1 MCLNFI
7 VFKTFKSNFKI
18 RWRIISS
25 LNELTKRVLIM
36 AENSFKNV
44 STQPKV
50 FFLLPVKTLFLLGG
64 VFSAFFILIAGLVL
78 FGYTNSM
85 DNAIFSL
92 MRSNSSNPILDQTLQ
107 RIVFLGSSQF
117 VLPLSLLV
125 GVFLSL
131 YRKNLAL
138 GVWFVLSVI
147 LFEALLESL
156 KHLLV
161 HSIQRFSHSAN
172 FPNATALSLTLFYG
186 LLVLLIPHLITHQI
200 FQNILSYSLLGLILL
215 IGLVLIVLGVS
226 FSSVLGGVCLGA
238 LGACFSI
245 GIYLSVFQK
254 I

>member
-1 MCLNFI
+1 
-7 VFKTFKSNFKI
+7 
-18 RWRIISS
+18 
-25 LNELTKRVLIM
+25 M

-44 STQPKV
+44 STQPKA

-64 VFSAFFILIAGLVL
+64 VFSAFFILIAGLV
-78 FGYTNSM
+78 FFDYTNSM
-85 DNAIFSL
+85 DHAIFSL
-92 MRSNSSNPILDQTLQ
+92 MRSNSSSPILDQTLQ
-107 RIVFLGSSQF
+107 RVVFLGSSQF

-131 YRKNLAL
+131 YRRNLAL
-138 GVWFVLSVI
+138 GVWFVLSVVI
-147 LFEALLESL
+147 FEALLESL
-156 KHLLV
+156 KHLLA
-161 HSIQRFSHSAN
+161 HSVQWLSHSAN
-172 FPNATALSLTLFYG
+172 FPSAIALSLTLFYG

-200 FQNILSYSLLGLILL
+200 FQNILSCSLLGLILL

-226 FSSVLGGVCLGA
+226 FSSVLGGFCLGA

>member
-1 MCLNFI
+1 
-7 VFKTFKSNFKI
+7 
-18 RWRIISS
+18 
-25 LNELTKRVLIM
+25 M

-50 FFLLPVKTLFLLGG
+50 FFLLQVKTLFLLGG
-64 VFSAFFILIAGLVL
+64 VFSALFILIVGLVFFDYVNL
-78 FGYTNSM
+78 M
-85 DNAIFSL
+85 DNAIFRL

-131 YRKNLAL
+131 YRRNLAL
-138 GVWFVLSVI
+138 GVWFVLSVV

-156 KHLLV
+156 KHLLE
-161 HSIQRFSHSAN
+161 HFIQWFSRSAN
-172 FPNATALSLTLFYG
+172 FPNASALSLTLFYG
-186 LLVLLIPHLITHQI
+186 LLILLIPHLITHQTLK
-200 FQNILSYSLLGLILL
+200 NILFYSLFGLIFL

-226 FSSVLGGVCLGA
+226 FSSVLGGFCLGA

>member
-1 MCLNFI
+1 
-7 VFKTFKSNFKI
+7 
-18 RWRIISS
+18 
-25 LNELTKRVLIM
+25 M

-44 STQPKV
+44 STQPKI
-50 FFLLPVKTLFLLGG
+50 FFLLQVKTLFLLGG
-64 VFSAFFILIAGLVL
+64 VFSAFFILMVGLV
-78 FGYTNSM
+78 FFDYTYSM

-131 YRKNLAL
+131 YRRNLAL
-138 GVWFVLSVI
+138 GVWFVLSVV

-156 KHLLV
+156 KHLLA
-161 HSIQRFSHSAN
+161 HSIQWLSHSAN
-172 FPNATALSLTLFYG
+172 FPNATALSLALFYG
-186 LLVLLIPHLITHQI
+186 LLILLIPHLITHQTLK
-200 FQNILSYSLLGLILL
+200 NILFYSLFGLIFL
-215 IGLVLIVLGVS
+215 IGLALIVLGVS
-226 FSSVLGGVCLGA
+226 FSSVLGGFCLGA

>member
-1 MCLNFI
+1 
-7 VFKTFKSNFKI
+7 
-18 RWRIISS
+18 
-25 LNELTKRVLIM
+25 M

-44 STQPKV
+44 STQPKP

-64 VFSAFFILIAGLVL
+64 VFSAFFILIAGLV
-78 FGYTNSM
+78 FFDYANSM
-85 DNAIFSL
+85 DHAIFSL

-107 RIVFLGSSQF
+107 RVVFLGSSQF

-138 GVWFVLSVI
+138 GVWFVLSVVI
-147 LFEALLESL
+147 FEALLESL
-156 KHLLV
+156 KHLFT
-161 HSIQRFSHSAN
+161 HSIQWLSHSAN
-172 FPNATALSLTLFYG
+172 FPSATALSLTLFYG

-215 IGLVLIVLGVS
+215 IGLALIVLGVS

-254 I
+254 F

>member
-1 MCLNFI
+1 
-7 VFKTFKSNFKI
+7 
-18 RWRIISS
+18 
-25 LNELTKRVLIM
+25 M

-44 STQPKV
+44 STHPKA
-50 FFLLPVKTLFLLGG
+50 FFLLPAKTLFLLGG
-64 VFSAFFILIAGLVL
+64 IFSTFFIMIAGLVL

-92 MRSNSSNPILDQTLQ
+92 MHSNSSNPILDQTL
-107 RIVFLGSSQF
+107 RRVVFLGSSQF

-131 YRKNLAL
+131 YRRNLAL

-156 KHLLV
+156 KHLFT
-161 HSIQRFSHSAN
+161 HSIQWLSHSAN
-172 FPNATALSLTLFYG
+172 FPSAIALSLTLFYG

-215 IGLVLIVLGVS
+215 IGLTLIVLGVS
-226 FSSVLGGVCLGA
+226 FSSVLGGFCLGA

>member
-1 MCLNFI
+1 
-7 VFKTFKSNFKI
+7 
-18 RWRIISS
+18 
-25 LNELTKRVLIM
+25 M
-36 AENSFKNV
+36 AENSFKNI

-50 FFLLPVKTLFLLGG
+50 FFLLQVKTLFLLGG
-64 VFSAFFILIAGLVL
+64 VFSAFFILMVGLVFFDYANL
-78 FGYTNSM
+78 M

-92 MRSNSSNPILDQTLQ
+92 MRPNSSNSILVQTLQ

-131 YRKNLAL
+131 YRRNLVL

-156 KHLLV
+156 KHLLAP
-161 HSIQRFSHSAN
+161 SNWWLLCNAN
-172 FPNATALSLTLFYG
+172 FPNASALSLALFYG
-186 LLVLLIPHLITHQI
+186 LLVLLIPHLITHQTLK
-200 FQNILSYSLLGLILL
+200 NILFYSLFGLILL

-226 FSSVLGGVCLGA
+226 FSSVLGGFCLGA

>member
-1 MCLNFI
+1 
-7 VFKTFKSNFKI
+7 
-18 RWRIISS
+18 
-25 LNELTKRVLIM
+25 M

-44 STQPKV
+44 STQPKA

-64 VFSAFFILIAGLVL
+64 VFSAFFILIAGLV
-78 FGYTNSM
+78 FFDYANSM
-85 DNAIFSL
+85 DHAIFSL
-92 MRSNSSNPILDQTLQ
+92 MRSNSSSPILDQTL
-107 RIVFLGSSQF
+107 RCVVFLGSSQF

-138 GVWFVLSVI
+138 GVWFVLSVVI
-147 LFEALLESL
+147 FEALLESL
-156 KHLLV
+156 KHLLA
-161 HSIQRFSHSAN
+161 HSIQWLSHSAN
-172 FPNATALSLTLFYG
+172 FPSAIALSLALFYG
-186 LLVLLIPHLITHQI
+186 LLILLIPHFIAHQI
-200 FQNILSYSLLGLILL
+200 FQNILSYSLFGLILL
-215 IGLVLIVLGVS
+215 IGLALIVLGVS

>member
-1 MCLNFI
+1 
-7 VFKTFKSNFKI
+7 
-18 RWRIISS
+18 
-25 LNELTKRVLIM
+25 M

-44 STQPKV
+44 STQPKP

-64 VFSAFFILIAGLVL
+64 VFSAFFILIAGLV
-78 FGYTNSM
+78 FFDYTNSM

-107 RIVFLGSSQF
+107 RIAFLGSSQF

-131 YRKNLAL
+131 YRRNLAL

-156 KHLLV
+156 KHLFT
-161 HSIQRFSHSAN
+161 HSIQWLSHSAN
-172 FPNATALSLTLFYG
+172 FPSAIALSLALFYG

-200 FQNILSYSLLGLILL
+200 FQNILSYSLFGLIFL
-215 IGLVLIVLGVS
+215 IGLVLVILGVS
-226 FSSVLGGVCLGA
+226 FSSVLGGFCLGA

>member
-1 MCLNFI
+1 
-7 VFKTFKSNFKI
+7 
-18 RWRIISS
+18 
-25 LNELTKRVLIM
+25 M

-44 STQPKV
+44 STQPKA
-50 FFLLPVKTLFLLGG
+50 FFLLPVKTLFLLGS
-64 VFSAFFILIAGLVL
+64 VFSAFFILIAGLV
-78 FGYTNSM
+78 FFDYANSM
-85 DNAIFSL
+85 DHAIFSL
-92 MRSNSSNPILDQTLQ
+92 MRSNSSNPILDQTL
-107 RIVFLGSSQF
+107 RRVVFLGSSQF

-131 YRKNLAL
+131 YRRNLAL

-156 KHLLV
+156 KHLFA
-161 HSIQRFSHSAN
+161 HSIQWLSRSAN
-172 FPNATALSLTLFYG
+172 FPSAIALSLTLFYG

-200 FQNILSYSLLGLILL
+200 FQNILSCSLLGLILL
-215 IGLVLIVLGVS
+215 ISLALIVLGVS
-226 FSSVLGGVCLGA
+226 FSSVLGGFCLGA

>member
-1 MCLNFI
+1 
-7 VFKTFKSNFKI
+7 
-18 RWRIISS
+18 
-25 LNELTKRVLIM
+25 M

-44 STQPKV
+44 STQPKP

-64 VFSAFFILIAGLVL
+64 VFSAFFILIVGLV
-78 FGYTNSM
+78 FFDYANSM
-85 DNAIFSL
+85 DHAIFSL
-92 MRSNSSNPILDQTLQ
+92 MRSNSSNPILDQALQ

-138 GVWFVLSVI
+138 GVWFVLSVV

-156 KHLLV
+156 KHLFT
-161 HSIQRFSHSAN
+161 HSIQWLSHSAN

-186 LLVLLIPHLITHQI
+186 LLVLLIPHLITHQTLKNVL
-200 FQNILSYSLLGLILL
+200 FYSLFGLIFL
-215 IGLVLIVLGVS
+215 IGLALIVLGVS

>member
-1 MCLNFI
+1 
-7 VFKTFKSNFKI
+7 
-18 RWRIISS
+18 
-25 LNELTKRVLIM
+25 M

-44 STQPKV
+44 STQPKL

-64 VFSAFFILIAGLVL
+64 IFSAFFIMIAGLVL

-92 MRSNSSNPILDQTLQ
+92 MRSNSSNPILDQTL
-107 RIVFLGSSQF
+107 RRVVFLGSSQF

-131 YRKNLAL
+131 YRRNLAL
-138 GVWFVLSVI
+138 GVWFVLSVVI
-147 LFEALLESL
+147 FEALLESL
-156 KHLLV
+156 KHLFAHPVQWL
-161 HSIQRFSHSAN
+161 SRSAN

-186 LLVLLIPHLITHQI
+186 LLILLIPHLITHQTLKKVL
-200 FQNILSYSLLGLILL
+200 FYSLLGLIFL

>member
-1 MCLNFI
+1 
-7 VFKTFKSNFKI
+7 
-18 RWRIISS
+18 
-25 LNELTKRVLIM
+25 M

-44 STQPKV
+44 SAQSKV

-64 VFSAFFILIAGLVL
+64 VFSAFFILIAGLVFFDYANL
-78 FGYTNSM
+78 M
-85 DNAIFSL
+85 DHAIFNL
-92 MRSNSSNPILDQTLQ
+92 MRSNSSNPILDQTL
-107 RIVFLGSSQF
+107 RCVVFLGSSQF

-131 YRKNLAL
+131 YRRNLAL

-156 KHLLV
+156 KHLLA
-161 HSIQRFSHSAN
+161 HSIQWLSHSAN
-172 FPNATALSLTLFYG
+172 FPSAIALSLTLFYG
-186 LLVLLIPHLITHQI
+186 LLVLLLPHLITHQI

-215 IGLVLIVLGVS
+215 IGLALIVLGVS
-226 FSSVLGGVCLGA
+226 FSSVLGGLCLGA

>member
-1 MCLNFI
+1 
-7 VFKTFKSNFKI
+7 
-18 RWRIISS
+18 
-25 LNELTKRVLIM
+25 M

-64 VFSAFFILIAGLVL
+64 VFSAFFILIVGLV
-78 FGYTNSM
+78 FFDYTNSM
-85 DNAIFSL
+85 DNAIFNL
-92 MRSNSSNPILDQTLQ
+92 MRSNSSSPILDQTL
-107 RIVFLGSSQF
+107 RRVVFLGSSQF

-131 YRKNLAL
+131 YRRNLAL
-138 GVWFVLSVI
+138 GVWFVLSVVI
-147 LFEALLESL
+147 FEALLKSL
-156 KHLLV
+156 KHLFL
-161 HSIQRFSHSAN
+161 HSFQWLSHSVN
-172 FPNATALSLTLFYG
+172 FPSAIALSLTLFYG
-186 LLVLLIPHLITHQI
+186 LLILLIPHLIPHFIAHQI

-215 IGLVLIVLGVS
+215 IGLALIVLGVS
-226 FSSVLGGVCLGA
+226 FSSVLGGFCLGA

>member
-1 MCLNFI
+1 
-7 VFKTFKSNFKI
+7 
-18 RWRIISS
+18 
-25 LNELTKRVLIM
+25 M

-44 STQPKV
+44 STQPKP

-64 VFSAFFILIAGLVL
+64 IFSAFFILIVGLV
-78 FGYTNSM
+78 FFDYANSM

-92 MRSNSSNPILDQTLQ
+92 MRSNSSNPILAQTLQ
-107 RIVFLGSSQF
+107 RVVFLGSSQF

-131 YRKNLAL
+131 YRRNLAL

-147 LFEALLESL
+147 LLEALLESL
-156 KHLLV
+156 KHLFT
-161 HSIQRFSHSAN
+161 HSIQWLSHSAN
-172 FPNATALSLTLFYG
+172 FPSAIALSLALFYG

-200 FQNILSYSLLGLILL
+200 FQNILSCSLLGLIFL
-215 IGLVLIVLGVS
+215 IGLALIVLGVS
-226 FSSVLGGVCLGA
+226 FSSVLGGLCLGA

>member
-1 MCLNFI
+1 
-7 VFKTFKSNFKI
+7 
-18 RWRIISS
+18 
-25 LNELTKRVLIM
+25 M

-44 STQPKV
+44 STQPKP
-50 FFLLPVKTLFLLGG
+50 FFLLQVKTLFLLGG
-64 VFSAFFILIAGLVL
+64 VFSAFFILIFGLVL
-78 FGYTNSM
+78 FDYANSM
-85 DNAIFSL
+85 DHAIFNL

-131 YRKNLAL
+131 YRRNLAL

-156 KHLLV
+156 KHLLA
-161 HSIQRFSHSAN
+161 HSIQWLSHSAN
-172 FPNATALSLTLFYG
+172 FPSAIALSLTLFYG
-186 LLVLLIPHLITHQI
+186 LLILLIPHLIAHQI

-215 IGLVLIVLGVS
+215 IGLALIVLGVS
-226 FSSVLGGVCLGA
+226 FSSVLGGLCLGA
-238 LGACFSI
+238 LGACFFI

>member
-1 MCLNFI
+1 
-7 VFKTFKSNFKI
+7 
-18 RWRIISS
+18 
-25 LNELTKRVLIM
+25 M

-44 STQPKV
+44 STQPKP

-64 VFSAFFILIAGLVL
+64 VFSAFFILIAGLV
-78 FGYTNSM
+78 FFDYTNSM
-85 DNAIFSL
+85 DNAIFNL
-92 MRSNSSNPILDQTLQ
+92 MHSNPSNPILDQTLQ
-107 RIVFLGSSQF
+107 RIAFLGSSQF

-131 YRKNLAL
+131 YRRNLAL

-156 KHLLV
+156 KHLLA
-161 HSIQRFSHSAN
+161 HSIQWLSHSAN
-172 FPNATALSLTLFYG
+172 FPSAIALSLALFYG

-215 IGLVLIVLGVS
+215 IGLALIVLGVS
-226 FSSVLGGVCLGA
+226 FSSVLGGFCLGA

>member
-1 MCLNFI
+1 
-7 VFKTFKSNFKI
+7 
-18 RWRIISS
+18 
-25 LNELTKRVLIM
+25 M

-44 STQPKV
+44 STQPKP

-64 VFSAFFILIAGLVL
+64 VFSAFFIMIAGLVL

-131 YRKNLAL
+131 YRRNLAL

-156 KHLLV
+156 KHLFAYPVQWL
-161 HSIQRFSHSAN
+161 SRSAN

-186 LLVLLIPHLITHQI
+186 LLVLLIPHLITHQTLKNVL
-200 FQNILSYSLLGLILL
+200 FYSLFGLILL
-215 IGLVLIVLGVS
+215 IGLALIVLGVS
-226 FSSVLGGVCLGA
+226 FSSVLGGFCLGA

>member
-1 MCLNFI
+1 
-7 VFKTFKSNFKI
+7 
-18 RWRIISS
+18 
-25 LNELTKRVLIM
+25 M

-44 STQPKV
+44 STQPKP
-50 FFLLPVKTLFLLGG
+50 FFLLQVKTLFLLGG
-64 VFSAFFILIAGLVL
+64 VFSAFFILIFGLVL
-78 FGYTNSM
+78 FDYANLM
-85 DNAIFSL
+85 DNAIFNFA
-92 MRSNSSNPILDQTLQ
+92 RSTPFNSSPILTLILQ
-107 RIVFLGSSQF
+107 NVARLGSSQF

-131 YRKNLAL
+131 YRRNLAL

-156 KHLLV
+156 KHLFL
-161 HSIQRFSHSAN
+161 HSVQWLSHSTN
-172 FPNATALSLTLFYG
+172 FPSAIALSLTLFYG

-200 FQNILSYSLLGLILL
+200 FQNILSCSLLGLILL
-215 IGLVLIVLGVS
+215 IGLALIVLGVS

>member
-1 MCLNFI
+1 
-7 VFKTFKSNFKI
+7 
-18 RWRIISS
+18 
-25 LNELTKRVLIM
+25 M

-50 FFLLPVKTLFLLGG
+50 FFLLPAKTLFLLGG
-64 VFSAFFILIAGLVL
+64 VFSTFFILIAGLV
-78 FGYTNSM
+78 FFDYTNSM
-85 DNAIFSL
+85 DHAIFNL

-107 RIVFLGSSQF
+107 RVVFLGSSQF

-131 YRKNLAL
+131 YRRNLAL
-138 GVWFVLSVI
+138 GMWFVLSVI

-156 KHLLV
+156 KHLLA
-161 HSIQRFSHSAN
+161 HSIQWLSHSAN
-172 FPNATALSLTLFYG
+172 FPSAIALSLTLFYG

-200 FQNILSYSLLGLILL
+200 FQNILSYSLLGLIFL
-215 IGLVLIVLGVS
+215 IGLALIVLGVS
-226 FSSVLGGVCLGA
+226 FSSVLGGFCLGA

>member
-1 MCLNFI
+1 
-7 VFKTFKSNFKI
+7 
-18 RWRIISS
+18 
-25 LNELTKRVLIM
+25 M

-44 STQPKV
+44 SAQPKA

-64 VFSAFFILIAGLVL
+64 VFSAFFILIAGLV
-78 FGYTNSM
+78 FFDYTYLM

-125 GVFLSL
+125 GVFLGL
-131 YRKNLAL
+131 YRRNLAL

-156 KHLLV
+156 KHLFAY
-161 HSIQRFSHSAN
+161 SIQWLSHSAN

-186 LLVLLIPHLITHQI
+186 LLVLLIPHLITHQTLKNVL
-200 FQNILSYSLLGLILL
+200 FYSLFGLIFL
-215 IGLVLIVLGVS
+215 IGLVLILLGVS
-226 FSSVLGGVCLGA
+226 FSSVLGGFCLGA

>member
-1 MCLNFI
+1 
-7 VFKTFKSNFKI
+7 
-18 RWRIISS
+18 
-25 LNELTKRVLIM
+25 M

-44 STQPKV
+44 STQPKP

-64 VFSAFFILIAGLVL
+64 VFSAFFILIVGLV
-78 FGYTNSM
+78 FFDYTNSM

-92 MRSNSSNPILDQTLQ
+92 MRSNSSSPILDQTL
-107 RIVFLGSSQF
+107 RRVVFLGSSQF

-156 KHLLV
+156 KHLFTHFVQWL
-161 HSIQRFSHSAN
+161 SHSAN
-172 FPNATALSLTLFYG
+172 FPSAIALSLTLFYG

-200 FQNILSYSLLGLILL
+200 FQNILSCSLLGLIFL
-215 IGLVLIVLGVS
+215 IGLVLVVLGVS
-226 FSSVLGGVCLGA
+226 FSSVLGGFCLGA

>member
-1 MCLNFI
+1 
-7 VFKTFKSNFKI
+7 
-18 RWRIISS
+18 
-25 LNELTKRVLIM
+25 M

-44 STQPKV
+44 TIQSKP

-64 VFSAFFILIAGLVL
+64 VFSAFFILIAGLV
-78 FGYTNSM
+78 FFDYANSM

-92 MRSNSSNPILDQTLQ
+92 MRSNSSNLILDQTL
-107 RIVFLGSSQF
+107 RRFVFLGSSQF

-131 YRKNLAL
+131 YRRNLAL
-138 GVWFVLSVI
+138 GVWFVLSVVI
-147 LFEALLESL
+147 FEALLESL
-156 KHLLV
+156 KHLLA
-161 HSIQRFSHSAN
+161 HSIQWLSHSAN
-172 FPNATALSLTLFYG
+172 FPSAIALSLTLFYG

-200 FQNILSYSLLGLILL
+200 FQNILSYSLLGLIFL
-215 IGLVLIVLGVS
+215 ISLALIVLGVS
-226 FSSVLGGVCLGA
+226 FSSVLGGFCLGA

>member
-1 MCLNFI
+1 
-7 VFKTFKSNFKI
+7 
-18 RWRIISS
+18 
-25 LNELTKRVLIM
+25 M

-44 STQPKV
+44 STQPKI
-50 FFLLPVKTLFLLGG
+50 FFLLQVKTLFLLGG
-64 VFSAFFILIAGLVL
+64 VFSVFFILMVGLV
-78 FGYTNSM
+78 FFDYANSM

-92 MRSNSSNPILDQTLQ
+92 MHSNSSSPILDQTLQ

-131 YRKNLAL
+131 YRRNLAL
-138 GVWFVLSVI
+138 GVWFVLSVV

-156 KHLLV
+156 KHFLAY
-161 HSIQRFSHSAN
+161 SIQWLSRSAN

-186 LLVLLIPHLITHQI
+186 LLVLLIPHLITHQTLK
-200 FQNILSYSLLGLILL
+200 NILFYSLFGLILL

-226 FSSVLGGVCLGA
+226 FSSVLGGFCLGA

>member
-1 MCLNFI
+1 
-7 VFKTFKSNFKI
+7 
-18 RWRIISS
+18 
-25 LNELTKRVLIM
+25 M

-64 VFSAFFILIAGLVL
+64 VFSAFFILIAGLVFFDHAHL
-78 FGYTNSM
+78 M

-92 MRSNSSNPILDQTLQ
+92 MRSNYSNPISDQTL
-107 RIVFLGSSQF
+107 RRVVFLGSSQF

-131 YRKNLAL
+131 YRRNLAL
-138 GVWFVLSVI
+138 GVWFVLSVVI
-147 LFEALLESL
+147 FEALLESL
-156 KHLLV
+156 KHLFAHPVQWL
-161 HSIQRFSHSAN
+161 SRSAN
-172 FPNATALSLTLFYG
+172 FPSAIALSLTLFYG
-186 LLVLLIPHLITHQI
+186 LLVLLIPHLIAHQI
-200 FQNILSYSLLGLILL
+200 FQNILSCSLLGLILL
-215 IGLVLIVLGVS
+215 IGLALIVLGVS

>member
-1 MCLNFI
+1 
-7 VFKTFKSNFKI
+7 
-18 RWRIISS
+18 
-25 LNELTKRVLIM
+25 M

-44 STQPKV
+44 STQPKP
-50 FFLLPVKTLFLLGG
+50 FFLLQVKTLFLLGG
-64 VFSAFFILIAGLVL
+64 IFSAFFILMVGLV
-78 FGYTNSM
+78 FFDYAHSM
-85 DNAIFSL
+85 DNAIFNL
-92 MRSNSSNPILDQTLQ
+92 MRSNSSNPILDQTL
-107 RIVFLGSSQF
+107 RRVVFLGSSQL

-131 YRKNLAL
+131 YRRNLAL

-156 KHLLV
+156 KHLFT
-161 HSIQRFSHSAN
+161 HSIQWLSHSAN
-172 FPNATALSLTLFYG
+172 FPSAIALSLTLFYG

-200 FQNILSYSLLGLILL
+200 FQNILSYSLLGLIFL
-215 IGLVLIVLGVS
+215 IGLALIVLGVS
-226 FSSVLGGVCLGA
+226 FSSVLGDFCLGA

>member
-1 MCLNFI
+1 
-7 VFKTFKSNFKI
+7 
-18 RWRIISS
+18 
-25 LNELTKRVLIM
+25 M

-44 STQPKV
+44 TIQSKP
-50 FFLLPVKTLFLLGG
+50 FFLSQVKTLFLLGG
-64 VFSAFFILIAGLVL
+64 VFSAFFILMVGLV
-78 FGYTNSM
+78 FFDYANSM
-85 DNAIFSL
+85 DNAIFNL
-92 MRSNSSNPILDQTLQ
+92 VRSNSSNPILDQTLQ

-131 YRKNLAL
+131 YRRNLAL

-156 KHLLV
+156 KHLLA
-161 HSIQRFSHSAN
+161 HSIQWLSHSAN

-200 FQNILSYSLLGLILL
+200 FQNILSYSLLGLIFL
-215 IGLVLIVLGVS
+215 IGLALIVLGVS
-226 FSSVLGGVCLGA
+226 FSGVLGGFCLGA

>member
-1 MCLNFI
+1 
-7 VFKTFKSNFKI
+7 
-18 RWRIISS
+18 
-25 LNELTKRVLIM
+25 M

-44 STQPKV
+44 STRPKV

-64 VFSAFFILIAGLVL
+64 VFSTLFIMIAGLVL

-85 DNAIFSL
+85 DNAIFNL
-92 MRSNSSNPILDQTLQ
+92 MRSNSSSPILDQTL
-107 RIVFLGSSQF
+107 RRVVFLGSSQF

-131 YRKNLAL
+131 YRRNLVL

-156 KHLLV
+156 KHLLA
-161 HSIQRFSHSAN
+161 HSIQWLSHSAN

-215 IGLVLIVLGVS
+215 IGLALIVLGVS
-226 FSSVLGGVCLGA
+226 FSSVLGGFCLGA

>member
-1 MCLNFI
+1 
-7 VFKTFKSNFKI
+7 
-18 RWRIISS
+18 
-25 LNELTKRVLIM
+25 M

-50 FFLLPVKTLFLLGG
+50 FFLLQVKTLFLLGG
-64 VFSAFFILIAGLVL
+64 VFSAFFILMVGLVFFDYAHL
-78 FGYTNSM
+78 M
-85 DNAIFSL
+85 DNAIFNFA
-92 MRSNSSNPILDQTLQ
+92 RSNSSNPILDQTLQ
-107 RIVFLGSSQF
+107 RLVFLGSSQF

-131 YRKNLAL
+131 YRRNLAL

-156 KHLLV
+156 KHLLAY
-161 HSIQRFSHSAN
+161 SIQWLSRNAN

-186 LLVLLIPHLITHQI
+186 LLVLLIPHLITHQTLK
-200 FQNILSYSLLGLILL
+200 NILFYSLFGLILL
-215 IGLVLIVLGVS
+215 IGLALIVLGVS
-226 FSSVLGGVCLGA
+226 FSSVLGGFCLGA

>member
-1 MCLNFI
+1 
-7 VFKTFKSNFKI
+7 
-18 RWRIISS
+18 
-25 LNELTKRVLIM
+25 M

-44 STQPKV
+44 STQPKP

-64 VFSAFFILIAGLVL
+64 VFSAFFIMIAGLVL

-85 DNAIFSL
+85 DHAIFSL

-107 RIVFLGSSQF
+107 RVVFLGSSQF

-131 YRKNLAL
+131 YRRNLAL
-138 GVWFVLSVI
+138 GVWFVLSVVI
-147 LFEALLESL
+147 FEALLESL
-156 KHLLV
+156 KHLFT
-161 HSIQRFSHSAN
+161 HSIQWLSHSAN
-172 FPNATALSLTLFYG
+172 FPSAIALSLALFYG

-200 FQNILSYSLLGLILL
+200 FQNILSYSLLGLIFL

-226 FSSVLGGVCLGA
+226 FSSVLGGFCLGA

>member
-1 MCLNFI
+1 
-7 VFKTFKSNFKI
+7 
-18 RWRIISS
+18 
-25 LNELTKRVLIM
+25 M

-44 STQPKV
+44 STQPKP
-50 FFLLPVKTLFLLGG
+50 FFLLPAKTLFLLGG

-92 MRSNSSNPILDQTLQ
+92 MRSNSSNPILDQALQ

-131 YRKNLAL
+131 YRRNLVL

-156 KHLLV
+156 KHLFAYPV
-161 HSIQRFSHSAN
+161 QRFSHSAN
-172 FPNATALSLTLFYG
+172 FPNASALSLTLFYG
-186 LLVLLIPHLITHQI
+186 LLVLLIPHLITHQTLKNVL
-200 FQNILSYSLLGLILL
+200 FYSLFGLILL
-215 IGLVLIVLGVS
+215 IGLALIVLGVS
-226 FSSVLGGVCLGA
+226 FSSVLGGFCLGA

>member
-1 MCLNFI
+1 
-7 VFKTFKSNFKI
+7 
-18 RWRIISS
+18 
-25 LNELTKRVLIM
+25 M

-44 STQPKV
+44 SIQPKS

-64 VFSAFFILIAGLVL
+64 VFSAFFILIFGLVL

-92 MRSNSSNPILDQTLQ
+92 MRSNSSSPILDQTL
-107 RIVFLGSSQF
+107 RRVVFLGSSQF

-131 YRKNLAL
+131 YRRNLAL

-156 KHLLV
+156 KHLLA
-161 HSIQRFSHSAN
+161 HSIQWLSHSAN
-172 FPNATALSLTLFYG
+172 FPSAIALSLTLFYG

-200 FQNILSYSLLGLILL
+200 FQNILSYSLLGLIFL
-215 IGLVLIVLGVS
+215 IGLALIVLGVS
-226 FSSVLGGVCLGA
+226 FSSVLGGFCLGA

>member
-1 MCLNFI
+1 
-7 VFKTFKSNFKI
+7 
-18 RWRIISS
+18 
-25 LNELTKRVLIM
+25 M

-50 FFLLPVKTLFLLGG
+50 FFLLQVKTLFLLGG
-64 VFSAFFILIAGLVL
+64 VFSALFILIVGLVFFDYVNL
-78 FGYTNSM
+78 M
-85 DNAIFSL
+85 DNAIFRL
-92 MRSNSSNPILDQTLQ
+92 MRSNSSNPILDQMLQ

-131 YRKNLAL
+131 YRRNLAL
-138 GVWFVLSVI
+138 GVWFVLSVV

-156 KHLLV
+156 KHLLA
-161 HSIQRFSHSAN
+161 HSVQWFSRSAN
-172 FPNATALSLTLFYG
+172 FPNASALSLTLFYG
-186 LLVLLIPHLITHQI
+186 LLILLIPHLITHQTLK
-200 FQNILSYSLLGLILL
+200 NILFYSLFGLIFL

-226 FSSVLGGVCLGA
+226 FSSVLGGFCLGA

>member
-1 MCLNFI
+1 
-7 VFKTFKSNFKI
+7 
-18 RWRIISS
+18 
-25 LNELTKRVLIM
+25 M

-44 STQPKV
+44 STQPKP

-64 VFSAFFILIAGLVL
+64 VFSAFFILVAGLV
-78 FGYTNSM
+78 FFNYTNSM
-85 DNAIFSL
+85 DHAIFNL
-92 MRSNSSNPILDQTLQ
+92 MRSNSSNPILDQTL
-107 RIVFLGSSQF
+107 RRVVFLGSSQF

-156 KHLLV
+156 KHLLA
-161 HSIQRFSHSAN
+161 HSIQWFSHSAN
-172 FPNATALSLTLFYG
+172 FPSTIALSLTLFYG

-215 IGLVLIVLGVS
+215 IGLALIVLGVS
-226 FSSVLGGVCLGA
+226 FSSVLGGFCLGA
-238 LGACFSI
+238 SGACFSI